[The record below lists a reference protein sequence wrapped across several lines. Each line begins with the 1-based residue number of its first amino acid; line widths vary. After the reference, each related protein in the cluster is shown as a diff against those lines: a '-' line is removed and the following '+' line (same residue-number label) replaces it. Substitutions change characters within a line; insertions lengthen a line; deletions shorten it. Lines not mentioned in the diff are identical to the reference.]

1 MKMNRRD
8 RMVVWV
14 SGGLLLTVALLV
26 ACDSL
31 FDLGIVRAVG
41 GWFAAM
47 DIWRRIILI
56 VLALAGVA
64 LAVMLILQPRR
75 VNRQQPP
82 AAVTQFGNDAASL
95 TVEAVDQLF
104 RRREAEA
111 RAEQIALETVSRQT
125 IDRLTRERD
134 DNAARLARI
143 EDEIR
148 EREVKAAEEAKTAAE
163 PAVPARFDEPEDDDL
178 DEPEDDD
185 LDEPEDD
192 DLDEPEEDNDLDE
205 PDDDDLD
212 EPEDDDDLDE
222 PEDDDL
228 DKPEEPEEE
237 PKWFAPVRLDK
248 HVMPDPEETGTEPIP
263 GEVRPEPE
271 ETREPDE
278 PEENGD
284 PDDPDEP
291 EEEPKW
297 FAPVRLDKH
306 VMPDPEET
314 GTEPIPEEVR
324 PEPEETR
331 EPDDPE
337 ENNDPDEPEEPDEP
351 APALLPEEV
360 SSPEPAFRH
369 FSRRPAMKQRR
380 RMRGVWD
387 RKHGCATDDG
397 GNTHG

>member
-14 SGGLLLTVALLV
+14 SGGLLLTAALLV

-163 PAVPARFDEPEDDDL
+163 PAVPARFDEPEDDD
-178 DEPEDDD
+178 D

-192 DLDEPEEDNDLDE
+192 NNLDEPE
-205 PDDDDLD
+205 DDDDLD

-222 PEDDDL
+222 PEDDDDL
-228 DKPEEPEEE
+228 DEPEEPEEE

-248 HVMPDPEETGTEPIP
+248 HVMPDPEEI
-263 GEVRPEPE
+263 
-271 ETREPDE
+271 
-278 PEENGD
+278 
-284 PDDPDEP
+284 
-291 EEEPKW
+291 
-297 FAPVRLDKH
+297 
-306 VMPDPEET
+306 

-324 PEPEETR
+324 PEPKETR

-360 SSPEPAFRH
+360 SSSEPAFRH

-397 GNTHG
+397 GYTHG

>member
-14 SGGLLLTVALLV
+14 SGGLLLTAALLV

-163 PAVPARFDEPEDDDL
+163 PAVPARFDEPEDDD
-178 DEPEDDD
+178 D

-192 DLDEPEEDNDLDE
+192 NNLDEPE
-205 PDDDDLD
+205 DDDDLD

-222 PEDDDL
+222 PEDDDDL
-228 DKPEEPEEE
+228 DEPEDDDDLDEPEEPEEE

-248 HVMPDPEETGTEPIP
+248 HVMPDPEEI
-263 GEVRPEPE
+263 
-271 ETREPDE
+271 
-278 PEENGD
+278 
-284 PDDPDEP
+284 
-291 EEEPKW
+291 
-297 FAPVRLDKH
+297 
-306 VMPDPEET
+306 

-324 PEPEETR
+324 PEPKETR

-360 SSPEPAFRH
+360 SSSEPAFRH

-397 GNTHG
+397 GYTHG

>member
-1 MKMNRRD
+1 MPGRWPGVKMNRRD

-14 SGGLLLTVALLV
+14 SGGLLLTAALLV

-148 EREVKAAEEAKTAAE
+148 DREVKAAEEAKTAAE
-163 PAVPARFDEPEDDDL
+163 PAVPARFDEPEDDD
-178 DEPEDDD
+178 D

-192 DLDEPEEDNDLDE
+192 NNLDEPE
-205 PDDDDLD
+205 DDDDLD

-222 PEDDDL
+222 PEDDDDL
-228 DKPEEPEEE
+228 DEPEEPEEE

-248 HVMPDPEETGTEPIP
+248 HVMPDPEEI
-263 GEVRPEPE
+263 
-271 ETREPDE
+271 
-278 PEENGD
+278 
-284 PDDPDEP
+284 
-291 EEEPKW
+291 
-297 FAPVRLDKH
+297 
-306 VMPDPEET
+306 

-324 PEPEETR
+324 PEPKETR

-360 SSPEPAFRH
+360 SSSEPAFRH

-397 GNTHG
+397 GYTHG